1 MFGITAFSAAPFSAL
16 EPLNPNVAKE
26 LLGVAASGS
35 LGSFPNPAGVLAT
48 GSVGTL
54 VRDTSVVLSGVFAG
68 GLVGTLRSNIQV
80 PFTGNLAT
88 GSVGTISVDG
98 TVVGLSGVF
107 ATGYAGRAAAD
118 LSNVLA
124 TGSVGSLTRDILV
137 ALTGATSAGNTGTLT
152 LDTRSI
158 GVTGVLA
165 QGNLGR
171 IIAPLLYVYA
181 QGNIGTVVQGISIAL
196 TGVTNSGTVGNLGV
210 AERLIGLQGTTAIGV
225 AGNIVPVYWRII
237 DDSQTPPDPN
247 WILVDTP
254 ATDPLWV
261 LINTPT

>member
-16 EPLNPNVAKE
+16 EPLNPNVATA
-26 LLGVAASGS
+26 LLGVSASGS
-35 LGSFPNPAGVLAT
+35 LGSFPNPAGVLGT

-54 VRDTSVVLSGVFAG
+54 FEGVSIAISGNSASGFTDF
-68 GLVGTLRSNIQV
+68 LVASPPL
-80 PFTGNLAT
+80 TGNLAT

-124 TGSVGSLTRDILV
+124 TGSVGSLTQQITV
-137 ALTGATSAGNTGTLT
+137 ALTGATSAGNTGTLA
-152 LDTRSI
+152 LGNRSI

-181 QGNIGTVVQGISIAL
+181 QGNIGTVVQGISITL
-196 TGVTNSGTVGNLGV
+196 TGVTNAGTVGNLGI
-210 AERLIGLQGTTAIGV
+210 APRFIGLQGTQASGV

-237 DDSQTPPDPN
+237 DDAQTPPDPN